1 MKKLIPQPPG
11 LPLYITNRKKYHML
25 ELSSQGRTYVFQA
38 SNLKELDAWYKAIL
52 DTSGSNQ
59 DNRLIRATQ

>member
-38 SNLKELDAWYKAIL
+38 SNLKELDAWYKAIS